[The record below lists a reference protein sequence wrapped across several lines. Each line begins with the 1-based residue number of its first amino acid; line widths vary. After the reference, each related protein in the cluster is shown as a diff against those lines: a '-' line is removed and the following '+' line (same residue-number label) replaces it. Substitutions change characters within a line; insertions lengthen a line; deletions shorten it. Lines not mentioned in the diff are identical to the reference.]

1 MRMWKCLMNLP
12 VDWRSM
18 FIERRRGYDRAGKVQ
33 RQTAENLAKVIL
45 YIFTF
50 LRTEI
55 ISRVRKEGKGRLDS
69 NQIGIS

>member
-1 MRMWKCLMNLP
+1 MNLP

-45 YIFTF
+45 YILTF

-69 NQIGIS
+69 NQIGISW

>member
-1 MRMWKCLMNLP
+1 MSDEFACCL
-12 VDWRSM
+12 
-18 FIERRRGYDRAGKVQ
+18 FIERRRGYNRAGKVQ

-45 YIFTF
+45 YILTF

>member
-1 MRMWKCLMNLP
+1 MNLP
-12 VDWRSM
+12 DDWRSM
-18 FIERRRGYDRAGKVQ
+18 CIERRRGYDRAGKVQ

-45 YIFTF
+45 FILTF